1 MPIDVRFVLTPFLPV
16 NQPALG
22 VSSLAATLEAAGY
35 TAGVTYLN
43 LDYLRRTGE
52 DAYQLLAKFS
62 QVTLLGEVIFARALW
77 GPEALPFDEYWSA
90 LEQSLDRQANAIVT
104 NGEWKSVRDV
114 MRRARPVLER
124 LYDSSPALV
133 EEWAEALVAAA
144 PRVIGFSS
152 SFQQNVA
159 TLALAQAVR
168 RLDSERSIRLAMGGA
183 NCEGEMGRMLAARFP
198 FLDAVVSGEA
208 EPVIV
213 SLIERITGGRRDP
226 LGMHGPENRLV
237 PGAYV
242 QSMDG
247 LPIPAFQDYFR
258 QAERVGLRGKAH
270 LAAESA
276 RGCWW
281 GAKAHC
287 KFCGLN
293 GDSMAFRAKSG
304 SRTVAELRQ
313 LREQYG
319 ISRFM
324 MTDNIL
330 DMKYF
335 ESMLPMLEQDRMELF
350 YEIKSNLKREQ
361 VGRLA
366 RAGVRW
372 VQPGVESLD
381 TGTLRLIAKG
391 VSSLQN
397 IQLLK
402 WCKEAGIQ
410 PFWSILYGFPY
421 EEAEALNRMADLCSS
436 LCHLPAPMQVAPFQL
451 HRFSP
456 YYFDSPRYGIED
468 VRPAWGYRFAYPG
481 LTGEELSQ
489 VAYCFEFDCAD
500 ARPPRAGL
508 DRLFAAVGDWMSAGR
523 RNASLS
529 LLKSGEP
536 AVVYDSR
543 RPGVPRMEALSAF
556 ELRLL
561 EQLGQSRGAL
571 HLSKEFPH
579 DPVEAALE
587 RFRAEAWIVEL
598 DSQVLSLVLDY
609 SWAAACREE
618 SRANYAWM

>member
-1 MPIDVRFVLTPFLPV
+1 MSTDVRFVLTPFLPV

-35 TAGVTYLN
+35 SADVIYLN

-90 LEQSLDRQANAIVT
+90 LEQSLDHQANAILT

-124 LYDSSPALV
+124 LYDCSPALV

-168 RLDSERSIRLAMGGA
+168 RLDSECSIRLAMGGA

-213 SLIERITGGRRDP
+213 SLIERMTRGKRDP
-226 LGMHGPENRLV
+226 LAMHGSENRLV

-258 QAERVGLRGKAH
+258 QAERAGLQGKAH

-304 SRTVAELRQ
+304 SRTVAELRR

-381 TGTLRLIAKG
+381 TGTLRLIDKG

-410 PFWSILYGFPY
+410 PFWSILYGFPH
-421 EEAEALNRMADLCSS
+421 EEAEALDRMADLCPS

-456 YYFDSPRYGIED
+456 YYFDSSRYGIED

-481 LTGEELSQ
+481 LTREELSQ
-489 VAYCFEFDCAD
+489 VAYCFEFDCA
-500 ARPPRAGL
+500 AAQAPRAGL
-508 DRLFAAVGDWMSAGR
+508 DRLFVAVGDWMSAGR

-543 RPGVPRMEALSAF
+543 RPGVPRVEALSTF

-561 EQLGQSRGAL
+561 EQLGQARRAAQ
-571 HLSKEFPH
+571 LSKEFPH
-579 DPVEAALE
+579 DPVEAVLE
-587 RFRAEAWIVEL
+587 RFRAEAWVAEL
-598 DSQVLSLVLDY
+598 DGQVLSLVLDY
-609 SWAAACREE
+609 SWAAASREE